1 MVSWS
6 SVCSLCHYVPHV
18 YPSHRGTDSTF
29 SGQNKQI
36 HKFLNYR
43 VRWFASA
50 VESVRSRKPASN
62 FTTCLPV
69 TWGLG
74 NPIFRSKQAD
84 LQELEFHFSM
94 FCTDCRIG
102 QESLTGLKEG
112 AKCSSTS
119 SSHNW
124 ISSVQ
129 IRALFLAL
137 LCVQHGLS
145 DHFLDMYPHPGK
157 IDLEYRKIAQ
167 FVG

>member
-1 MVSWS
+1 M
-6 SVCSLCHYVPHV
+6 CSLCHYVPHV
-18 YPSHRGTDSTF
+18 YPSHRGTYSTF

-36 HKFLNYR
+36 HKFSNFR
-43 VRWFASA
+43 VRWFALA

-62 FTTCLPV
+62 LTTCLPV
-69 TWGLG
+69 TWGPG

-94 FCTDCRIG
+94 FCTNCRIG
-102 QESLTGLKEG
+102 QESQTGLKEG

-129 IRALFLAL
+129 IRAFFLAL

-145 DHFLDMYPHPGK
+145 DHFFDMYPHHEK
-157 IDLEYRKIAQ
+157 IDLEYRKIA
-167 FVG
+167 